1 MQDVIKKNFSEHL
14 DVINEVLNSNIDSI
28 NVFGDSLTTC
38 LENNGTIFWCGNG
51 GSASDS
57 QHISAELVGR
67 FKKDR
72 RALKSIA
79 LTTDTSIL
87 TSVGNDYGF
96 EEIFSR
102 QFEALGT
109 SKDILVGISTS
120 GNSENIIRA
129 FQTAKRLGAMTL
141 SLTGND
147 GGILRQISDY
157 SLVVKSQST
166 ARIQEAHIL
175 IGHILCDIIEQELE
189 LV

>member
-1 MQDVIKKNFSEHL
+1 MQDIIKKNFSEHL
-14 DVINEVLNSNIDSI
+14 DVINKVLDSNFDSI
-28 NVFGDSLTTC
+28 NIFGDLLSTC
-38 LENNGTIFWCGNG
+38 LENDGTIFWCGNG

-57 QHISAELVGR
+57 QHIAAELVGR
-67 FKKDR
+67 FKKER
-72 RALKSIA
+72 RALKSLA

-109 SKDILVGISTS
+109 EADILVGISTS

-129 FQTAKRLGAMTL
+129 FETAKGIGALTL

-147 GGILRQISDY
+147 GGKLRQISDH
-157 SLVVKSQST
+157 SLIVKSKST

-175 IGHILCDIIEQELE
+175 IGHILCDYIEESLQ